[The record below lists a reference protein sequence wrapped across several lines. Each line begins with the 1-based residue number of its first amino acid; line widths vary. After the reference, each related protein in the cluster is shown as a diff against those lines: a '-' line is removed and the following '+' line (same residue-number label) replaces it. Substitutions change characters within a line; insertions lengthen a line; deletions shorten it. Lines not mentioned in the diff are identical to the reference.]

1 MALSWQQVDAIAIEA
16 GCLAAAEHPRKWQ
29 VNGKTAAWERP
40 LSKKDLAAL
49 GADAPIGEVFAVHVA
64 DVGIKTEWVDRHSE
78 CFDSPHFSGYPAVL
92 VDLSKA
98 QASTIVALFADA
110 TRDAR

>member
-1 MALSWQQVDAIAIEA
+1 MGLNWQEVDAIALAA
-16 GCLAAAEHPRKWQ
+16 GCLAASTEPRKWQ
-29 VNGKTAAWERP
+29 VGDKTAAWQRP

-49 GADAPIGEVFAVHVA
+49 GADAPTGEVLAVHVA
-64 DVGIKTEWVDRHSE
+64 DVGVKTDWVSSHAE

-98 QASTIVALFADA
+98 KASTLEALFADA
-110 TRDAR
+110 IDDAR